1 MFPRNPYPRS
11 PDDSSGAAAAP
22 AAPAGD
28 IPPLS
33 GNKSGQLTGGDQAAI
48 AAGRAANPD
57 GPLPDGWI
65 SMDKR
70 PEWVPEKFYD
80 SQRKAAR
87 VSDLA
92 KAYAEVER
100 KQFTRTDD
108 LKRQVEREFEEAR
121 LKARPEKPDGYQVK
135 LPEGFSQENIQLNLD
150 EANPMMKW
158 WRSTAH
164 ELGLNQNQFE
174 AGIAAYV
181 DGVMHDAPDID
192 AEVKA
197 LGENGPQRVA
207 NLQKALSKTLGNDW
221 EVLKP
226 FATSAKAFEAL
237 EKLVDARMLAGNQPQ
252 GTQAATAGDPRTRED
267 LRKMMMDPRY
277 RDPYRRDP
285 AFVREVGNLQQRL
298 YATGA

>member
-1 MFPRNPYPRS
+1 MLRNPYPRS
-11 PDDSSGAAAAP
+11 PDDSSGAPAAP

-33 GNKSGQLTGGDQAAI
+33 GTRSGQLTGGDQAAI
-48 AAGRAANPD
+48 AAGRAANPE

-65 SMDKR
+65 SMEKR

-80 SQRKAAR
+80 AQRKAAR

-108 LKRQVEREFEEAR
+108 LKRQVEREFEEGR
-121 LKARPEKPDGYQVK
+121 MKARPEKPDGYQAK
-135 LPEGFSQENIQLNLD
+135 LPEGFSKEGIQFNVD

-181 DGVMHDAPDID
+181 DGIMHDTPDID

-197 LGENGPQRVA
+197 LGENGVQRVA
-207 NLQKALSKTLGNDW
+207 NLEKALNKMLGSDW

-237 EKLVDARMLAGNQPQ
+237 ERLVDARMVAGNQPQ
-252 GTQAATAGDPRTRED
+252 GGTPSQAGDGRTRED

-285 AFVREVGNLQQRL
+285 AFVREVGSLQQRL
-298 YATGA
+298 YGSGA